1 MTTTIGGVAL
11 DNDPIWT
18 DKNSYPDLAAQTYI
32 AIDGSEL
39 VLEGRRGA
47 HFPITLEAT
56 EKTGWLK
63 GSTVDSLRS
72 LSSAK
77 GSAYTLLFNGESYT
91 VRFRNE
97 VDGGAI
103 QMNYLIDTSAP
114 NDDTWYIGKINL
126 MCTG

>member
-1 MTTTIGGVAL
+1 MTTTIGGITL

-18 DKNSYPDLAAQTYI
+18 DKNSRPDLAAQAHT
-32 AIDGSEL
+32 AIDGTEII
-39 VLEGRRGA
+39 LEAERGA
-47 HFPITLEAT
+47 HFPVTLEAT

-63 GSTVDSLRS
+63 GSTVDSLRR
-72 LSSAK
+72 LSGVK
-77 GSAYTLLFNGESYT
+77 GVSYTLSLNGESYT

-103 QMNYLIDTSAP
+103 RMSYLIDTSAP
-114 NDDTWYIGKINL
+114 NDDTWYIGKIHL

>member
-1 MTTTIGGVAL
+1 MTTTIGGITL

-18 DKNSYPDLAAQTYI
+18 DVNSRPDLSAQAYT
-32 AIDGSEL
+32 AIDGTDI
-39 VLEGRRGA
+39 VLEAERGA

-63 GSTVDSLRS
+63 GSTVDALRE
-72 LSSAK
+72 LSGERG
-77 GSAYTLLFNGESYT
+77 GSYTLSLNGGSYT

-97 VDGGAI
+97 LDGGAI
-103 QMNYLIDTSAP
+103 QMSYLIDTSAP
-114 NDDTWYIGKINL
+114 NDDTWYIGKIHL